1 MLACGSHPGALRA
14 PGLLRLSALWLG
26 GRYRR
31 EETLRGATTA
41 LMHIARPK

>member
-31 EETLRGATTA
+31 EGPIRGAA
-41 LMHIARPK
+41 AAIGGIARPK